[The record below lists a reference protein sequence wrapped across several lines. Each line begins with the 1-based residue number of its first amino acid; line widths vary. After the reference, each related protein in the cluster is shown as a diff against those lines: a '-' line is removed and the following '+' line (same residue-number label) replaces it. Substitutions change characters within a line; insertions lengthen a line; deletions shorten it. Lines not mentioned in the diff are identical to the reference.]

1 MVTPTRESNMRL
13 TRKVGV
19 LGGIVGLT
27 LALLVALPAP
37 AVFAHGGLTYPATRT
52 YQCYVN
58 GLAGGQGGDL
68 NPTNPACAAAV
79 QQGGK
84 QPLWDWFGN
93 LLPQI
98 GSNWRTLPDGSL
110 CGPSDKYAS
119 YRMAR
124 TDWPTTTLRPGAN
137 ITIRYNAWA
146 QHPGTWYQFVTK
158 NGWNPSQPLRWS
170 DLEPWHQVT
179 NPPVNGSGPHGAEY
193 TWPATLPN
201 KTGRHI
207 IYSVWARSDSPE
219 GFFNC
224 SDVIFQ

>member
-93 LLPQI
+93 LLPSI
-98 GSNWRTLPDGSL
+98 GSNWRSLPDGSL

-119 YRMAR
+119 YRLAR

-146 QHPGTWYQFVTK
+146 RHPGTWYQFVTK
-158 NGWNPSQPLRWS
+158 NGWNPNQPLRWS

>member
-93 LLPQI
+93 LLPSI
-98 GSNWRTLPDGSL
+98 GSNWRSLPDGTL

-146 QHPGTWYQFVTK
+146 RHPGTWYQFVTK
-158 NGWNPSQPLRWS
+158 NGWNPNQPLRWS

>member
-1 MVTPTRESNMRL
+1 VKTMR
-13 TRKVGV
+13 KAAI
-19 LGGIVGLT
+19 LGGIVSLT
-27 LALLVALPAP
+27 AAFLVVLPAP
-37 AVFAHGGLTYPATRT
+37 AAMAHGGLTYPATRT
-52 YQCYVN
+52 YACYVD
-58 GLAGGQGGDL
+58 GLEGGNGGDL
-68 NPTNPACAAAV
+68 EPTNPACKDAV
-79 QQGGK
+79 AQGGK

-93 LLPQI
+93 LLPNI
-98 GSNWRTLPDGSL
+98 GDQWESLPDGSL
-110 CGPSDKYAS
+110 CGPSDKYAA

-124 TDWPTTTLRPGAN
+124 TDWPTTEVQAGAD

-158 NGWNPSQPLRWS
+158 DGWDPAQPLGWD

-179 NPPVNGSGPHGAEY
+179 DPPVNGGGPHGAEY

-207 IYSVWARSDSPE
+207 IYSVWERSDSPE

-224 SDVIFQ
+224 ADVIFR

>member
-1 MVTPTRESNMRL
+1 MVTPTRESDMRL

-52 YQCYVN
+52 YACYVD
-58 GLAGGQGGDL
+58 GLAGDQGGDL

-93 LLPQI
+93 LLPSI
-98 GSNWRTLPDGSL
+98 GSNWRSLPDGSL

-119 YRMAR
+119 YRLAR
-124 TDWPTTTLRPGAN
+124 ADWPTTTLRPGAN

-146 QHPGTWYQFVTK
+146 RHPGTWYQFVTR
-158 NGWNPSQPLRWS
+158 NGWNPNQPLRWS

-224 SDVIFQ
+224 ADVIFQ

>member
-1 MVTPTRESNMRL
+1 MRI

-19 LGGIVGLT
+19 LGGI
-27 LALLVALPAP
+27 ASLVAVMLVAIPSAP
-37 AVFAHGGLTYPATRT
+37 VAWAHGGTTFPATRT
-52 YQCYVN
+52 YACFVD
-58 GLAGGQGGDL
+58 GKEGGNGGDL
-68 NPTNPACAAAV
+68 MPTNPACQAAIA
-79 QQGGK
+79 QGGK

-93 LLPQI
+93 LLPNI
-98 GSNWRTLPDGSL
+98 GKNWSSLPDGSL
-110 CGPSDKYAS
+110 CGPSDKYAP

-124 TDWPTTTLRPGAN
+124 TDWPTTTLRPGAS
-137 ITIRYNAWA
+137 ITMRYNAWA

-179 NPPVNGSGPHGAEY
+179 NPPINGSGPYGPEY

-201 KTGRHI
+201 KSGRHI
-207 IYSVWARSDSPE
+207 IYSVWERSDSPE
-219 GFFNC
+219 GFFAC